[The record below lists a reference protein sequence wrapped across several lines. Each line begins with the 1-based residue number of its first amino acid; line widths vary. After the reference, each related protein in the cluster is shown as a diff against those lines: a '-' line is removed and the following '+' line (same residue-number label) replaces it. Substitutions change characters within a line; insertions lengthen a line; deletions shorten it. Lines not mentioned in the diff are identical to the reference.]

1 MSRSAL
7 TSSGSTTRWR
17 KIRQR
22 VLVRDCYTCQ
32 YCSQEADSVDHVI
45 PRSLGGGDEDWNL
58 VASCMKCNLARRS
71 PKSPNRAFFN
81 TGKTPP
87 TPHGLFSPQNGSQPT
102 ESVSH
107 DKD

>member
-7 TSSGSTTRWR
+7 RHNGSTTLWR

-22 VLVRDCYTCQ
+22 VLDRDYYTCQ
-32 YCSQEADSVDHVI
+32 YCGLEADSVDHVI
-45 PRSLGGGDEDWNL
+45 PRSLGGLDDDWNL

-71 PKSPNRAFFN
+71 PRSPTRGFFN

-87 TPHGLFSPQNGSQPT
+87 TPHGLFSTKNGSEPT
-102 ESVSH
+102 ESISH
-107 DKD
+107 DKP

>member
-1 MSRSAL
+1 MSKSAL
-7 TSSGSTTRWR
+7 KHNGSTTLWR

-22 VLVRDCYTCQ
+22 VLDRDAWTCQ
-32 YCSQEADSVDHVI
+32 YCGQEANSVDHVI
-45 PRSLGGGDEDWNL
+45 PRSLGGGDDDWNL

-71 PKSPNRAFFN
+71 PKSPTRGFFN

-107 DKD
+107 DKA